1 MALNYLELHSR
12 LHKLS
17 NKTKITQFG
26 IQEREIHN
34 REVGTKTRKQLK
46 INNNKSVLFYC
57 ILNLENDTRWNCS
70 WCVWIPDL
78 TSFM

>member
-12 LHKLS
+12 LHKVS
-17 NKTKITQFG
+17 NKTKITLFG
-26 IQEREIHN
+26 IQAREIHN
-34 REVGTKTRKQLK
+34 REVGTKTRKKLK
-46 INNNKSVLFYC
+46 ISNNKPVLLYC

-78 TSFM
+78 KSFM

>member
-26 IQEREIHN
+26 IRTREMHIQ
-34 REVGTKTRKQLK
+34 EVGTKQESNYKATTTNQ
-46 INNNKSVLFYC
+46 F
-57 ILNLENDTRWNCS
+57 CS
-70 WCVWIPDL
+70 I
-78 TSFM
+78 TF

>member
-26 IQEREIHN
+26 IRTKEIHTW
-34 REVGTKTRKQLK
+34 ELGTKTRKQLQSS
-46 INNNKSVLFYC
+46 NNELVLLY
-57 ILNLENDTRWNCS
+57 
-70 WCVWIPDL
+70 
-78 TSFM
+78 

>member
-26 IQEREIHN
+26 IRTREMHIQ
-34 REVGTKTRKQLK
+34 EVGTKQESNYKATTTNQ
-46 INNNKSVLFYC
+46 F
-57 ILNLENDTRWNCS
+57 CS
-70 WCVWIPDL
+70 IK
-78 TSFM
+78 F